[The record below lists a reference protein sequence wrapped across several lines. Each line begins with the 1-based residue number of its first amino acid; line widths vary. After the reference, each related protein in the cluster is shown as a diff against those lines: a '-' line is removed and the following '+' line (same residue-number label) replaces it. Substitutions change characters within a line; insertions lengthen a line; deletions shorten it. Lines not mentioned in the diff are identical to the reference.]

1 MSILY
6 LHTSSPINCLA
17 KYLMGENYQILT
29 EDYVR
34 LYLATF
40 DFYICAV
47 WKCVSVWS
55 TFYYTNHKGFSDTCN
70 VE

>member
-1 MSILY
+1 
-6 LHTSSPINCLA
+6 
-17 KYLMGENYQILT
+17 MGENYQILT

-47 WKCVSVWS
+47 WKCVSV
-55 TFYYTNHKGFSDTCN
+55 
-70 VE
+70 